1 MMAKL
6 SLTAALV
13 LILSLPCVAQKL
25 NHPLR
30 AEGNS
35 YSSDARVSAKIFPDT
50 LRVMA
55 IMVQFQSDAD
65 PLTSGNGQFDITTA
79 PQRIIDAPPRD
90 SAYFADHMLFA
101 KNYFQKASNGKQN
114 IAATVLGTV
123 FTLSKQMKQY
133 APVNSNSPLGELV
146 EEAWKQADAM
156 YSVVP
161 FQNYDLFVIFHAGS
175 GKEIDLRGSIGYDP
189 TPYDIPSLY

>member
-133 APVNSNSPLGELV
+133 APVNSNSPLGE
-146 EEAWKQADAM
+146 
-156 YSVVP
+156 P
-161 FQNYDLFVIFHAGS
+161 DLFDTKTGRTAIGRFGLMDGQAIFSFSGLFPPEPSAWEKIFLGWTSPITVAAG
-175 GKEIDLRGSIGYDP
+175 
-189 TPYDIPSLY
+189 